1 VAVVERTDVTGRDGY
16 LLVQALSFT
25 IEAFSGLPL
34 ELRPENNITDMKL
47 ILDTLLKQDANLA
60 EFQMIARRKLEQ
72 VVTHSRRRD

>member
-1 VAVVERTDVTGRDGY
+1 MAERTDITGRDSY

-34 ELRPENNITDMKL
+34 ELRPQNNITDMKL
-47 ILDTLLKQDANLA
+47 ILDALIKQDANLA

>member
-1 VAVVERTDVTGRDGY
+1 VAERIDITGRDRY

-47 ILDTLLKQDANLA
+47 ILDALLKQDANLA

>member
-1 VAVVERTDVTGRDGY
+1 VTLAERTDITGRDRY

-25 IEAFSGLPL
+25 IEAFNGLPV

-47 ILDTLLKQDANLA
+47 ILDALIKQDANLA

-72 VVTHSRRRD
+72 VFTHSRRRD